1 MKLNQLIAK
10 PQLVKMTLDDEETV
24 QEFGEAI
31 EWWYWD
37 RQPLEKFFK
46 MATGEN
52 NGENVFNTIKE
63 MILDES
69 GEPLLK
75 EGDSLPN
82 KVFLKVVAKM
92 SEVLGK

>member
-46 MATGEN
+46 IATGDN
-52 NGENVFNTIKE
+52 QGETILATMKE

-69 GEPLLK
+69 GQPLLK

>member
-10 PQLVKMTLDDEETV
+10 PQLVKMELNDEDTISEY
-24 QEFGEAI
+24 GEAI

-46 MATGEN
+46 IAAGDNQGETILATM
-52 NGENVFNTIKE
+52 KE

-82 KVFLKVVAKM
+82 KIFLKVVAKM

>member
-24 QEFGEAI
+24 KEFGEAI

-46 MATGEN
+46 IATGDN
-52 NGENVFNTIKE
+52 QGETILATMKE

-69 GEPLLK
+69 GQPLLK

-82 KVFLKVVAKM
+82 KIFLKVVAKM

>member
-46 MATGEN
+46 IATGDN
-52 NGENVFNTIKE
+52 QGETILATMKE

>member
-10 PQLVKMTLDDEETV
+10 PQLVKMELNDEDTISEY
-24 QEFGEAI
+24 GEGI

-46 MATGEN
+46 IAAGDNQGE
-52 NGENVFNTIKE
+52 TILSTMKE

-69 GEPLLK
+69 GQPLLK

-82 KVFLKVVAKM
+82 KIFLKVVAKM